1 MIAFGSPVCIILGH
15 DYQTSLPK
23 ITKMSYLGST
33 ISLGIGVIGG
43 KESHSLLL
51 QDCRILLEFEYLYTV
66 EVEDRSYSR
75 YLLVHN
81 MVH

>member
-33 ISLGIGVIGG
+33 ISLGIGVIVD
-43 KESHSLLL
+43 KESQSLLL
-51 QDCRILLEFEYLYTV
+51 QDCRIVLDYI
-66 EVEDRSYSR
+66 
-75 YLLVHN
+75 
-81 MVH
+81 

>member
-1 MIAFGSPVCIILGH
+1 MKVFSSPICTILGH

-33 ISLGIGVIGG
+33 ISLEIGVIVD

-51 QDCRILLEFEYLYTV
+51 QV
-66 EVEDRSYSR
+66 ESCLSIYSR
-75 YLLVHN
+75 RYMLLKVSSSSSP
-81 MVH
+81 